1 MEPVIPAKSFIL
13 AVNWFMFFSVKEGQ
27 RLVIKHHKY
36 GVIVKTV
43 ALVDK
48 SGFIWSKGENYESLP
63 VEQIGPVDKS
73 QILGRVIHIFK
84 PEPI

>member
-1 MEPVIPAKSFIL
+1 MEPDIPRDSFIL
-13 AVNWFMFFSVKEGQ
+13 VVNWFMLFAIKEGQ
-27 RLVIKHHKY
+27 QLVIKHHKY

-48 SGFIWSKGENYESLP
+48 SGFIWSKGENLTSLP

-84 PEPI
+84 PEPL